1 MEEQDLHLGQLV
13 RSLAGRDKGR
23 LFLVIE
29 KVDEGH
35 VIISD
40 GKHRKVDKIKKKNV
54 KHLKKTNYIVYELQK
69 HLEEN
74 KSISDAQIRRYL
86 QDYQQSL

>member
-1 MEEQDLHLGQLV
+1 MEEQDLNLGQV
-13 RSLAGRDKGR
+13 VCSLAGRDKGH

-29 KVDEGH
+29 KVDVRH

-40 GKHRKVDKIKKKNV
+40 GKYRKVDKGKKKKV

-69 HLEEN
+69 SLEEH
-74 KSISDAQIRRYL
+74 KTISDAQIRRYL
-86 QDYQQSL
+86 KDYQQSL